1 MLKKVFGLMICL
13 LAVALLQPT
22 QIFAATGVILNSP
35 DKDVKLVFPQ
45 STSYKTKIVTVK
57 DNGGANLQK
66 AIEERLGSKL
76 DPVFDAVDVPH
87 IFYTVNKGN
96 EVIGY
101 IHGIDQKDAYGGMQV
116 FLALDP
122 AGKIVDLYYQKISST
137 EARLFTDKAFAKQ
150 FKGITLKDFYY
161 SDSMKGMSC
170 CEGGSVDKIKDPSKK
185 DHAEFSAIMR
195 SVKLNLILSD
205 KLVLNNKYESSYKG
219 KKDTKDTKDMKGMK
233 GM

>member
-1 MLKKVFGLMICL
+1 MLKKVFGLMVCL
-13 LAVALLQPT
+13 LVIALLQPV
-22 QIFAATGVILNSP
+22 QIFAATGLAFSNP
-35 DKDVKLVFPQ
+35 DKDVKLFFPQ

-57 DNGGANLQK
+57 DSGDANLQK
-66 AIEERLGSKL
+66 AVEERLGGKL

-122 AGKIVDLYYQKISST
+122 TGKIVDMYYQKISSP
-137 EARLFTDKAFAKQ
+137 EAKVFTDKAFTKQ
-150 FKGITLKDFYY
+150 FKNITLGDFYY
-161 SDSMKGMSC
+161 SDYMKEMGC
-170 CEGGSVDKIKDPSKK
+170 GSVEKVDKIKDPSKK
-185 DHAEFSAIMR
+185 DHAEFTAIMR

-219 KKDTKDTKDMKGMK
+219 KKDTKDMKDM
-233 GM
+233 